1 MTDRPTNA
9 LVLMVPGAYD
19 LLRYKWPIPG
29 VAVLLGFVEE
39 VKTRPT
45 HTRTHTSIRCLG
57 WSS

>member
-45 HTRTHTSIRCLG
+45 TPTPTRVTLSRVV
-57 WSS
+57 